1 MLVKTIE
8 YLDHCHANRLMYKLL
23 TSKSDEYESCLVTDE
38 RERDSQLKG
47 DLQAA
52 QRRYMNMIIKTK
64 DLFGLIKDLE
74 KIIYGIGFKL
84 IIKRNGNDRVLL
96 RVNAGAG
103 AEANNCKIEIRDI
116 AWCLPCFNPS
126 NYNRIIAQK
135 GLSKK
140 INIDFSFYERKEF
153 TRMYQMLLTFCLI

>member
-1 MLVKTIE
+1 MVSGNGGGMIANKAGVRLVNYGVMALFISIKLETIICKTIE
-8 YLDHCHANRLMYKLL
+8 YLDYCHANRLMYKLL
-23 TSKSDEYESCLVTDE
+23 TSKSDEYEGCLFIDQ
-38 RERDSQLKG
+38 RERDSQLK
-47 DLQAA
+47 AA

-96 RVNAGAG
+96 RVNAGAL

-116 AWCLPCFNPS
+116 AWCLSYFNLS
-126 NYNRIIAQK
+126 NYT
-135 GLSKK
+135 
-140 INIDFSFYERKEF
+140 KE
-153 TRMYQMLLTFCLI
+153 